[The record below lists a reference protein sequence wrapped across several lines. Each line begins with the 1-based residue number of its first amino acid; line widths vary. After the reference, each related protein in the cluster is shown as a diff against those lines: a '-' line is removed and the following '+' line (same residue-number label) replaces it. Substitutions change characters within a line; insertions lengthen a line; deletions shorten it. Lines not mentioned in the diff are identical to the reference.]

1 MKKEKI
7 KKIETDY
14 PVYCPFCKKLV
25 RSENED
31 EEYFDEPYICEHLL
45 FSACDDGFEFRSE
58 RFNEHMNIEADDDAD
73 YDEFIPEEMNIDE
86 FTDEVTIP
94 GSVKYAIYEGLGG
107 SLGAYLGFAPIEQ

>member
-7 KKIETDY
+7 KKTETDY
-14 PVYCPFCKKLV
+14 PIDCPFCKQLI

-31 EEYFDEPYICEHLL
+31 EEYFYESNICEHTL
-45 FSACDDGFEFRSE
+45 FVADDAGFEYRSE
-58 RFNEHMNIEADDDAD
+58 RFNKNMKIESADDED
-73 YDEFIPEEMNIDE
+73 YDEFIPEGMNIDE

-107 SLGAYLGFAPIEQ
+107 SLGAYYGFAPLD